1 MDRASIE
8 VVEFLIKTGQTVSN
22 KLNVDKFLTVLMLLL
37 VTVNVIFLCGYVFGD
52 YRNYFHSDSAAKV
65 LIAREIFDTGNFF
78 PKDWNYV
85 NGDLFVIFGHLF
97 VIPLLA
103 FMPAGFTA
111 HSISGVIFAVLILHG
126 IWLITSLANLPT
138 WRRLAVVAV
147 VASGISG
154 FMAENLFGQV
164 SYGVV
169 IFFCCYLVYISSN
182 YIFSEG
188 AQQQKWAV
196 LFVGLVLLVY
206 WANPKR
212 AIVTYSLPLIGSLAW
227 LIFLSDAPDRR
238 KLFILIG
245 LSLVGAAGGSI
256 LHATTIAGVNNILGA
271 ANARWLSY
279 ELVLRNITLTLKG
292 VYAQLGGLP
301 LADASLFSR
310 DGLYA
315 GMRFGVASLAIFL
328 TPIALRRAVNN
339 GNKGLQLLALFAAF
353 SLLLALLLQITTSIP
368 DMSDPIQSSRYL
380 VPGVMLCLIVLL
392 MAEMKWS
399 RPPILL
405 MMVTAVTVALVSSAY
420 STYRLSTLNS
430 EKILAQPGQV
440 NPDREKLIA
449 LLAEKNLQYGY
460 ATYWNA
466 GVLSVISNEKSR
478 VRQIQIQNGL
488 PMPMR
493 HLSSNRWY
501 QSSSWQGR
509 TFLLLQENEA
519 TLVDWKK
526 MAQLGMTPVAQYKS
540 SGFLI
545 FVFEENIARFLPGWD
560 TRFEESTK
568 FLPFEG
574 VLSQVGR
581 LVKSDTGSGYIL
593 VAEKGESGALHY
605 GPYVDVEP
613 GRYRVTFDVQAE
625 QSTSAAVRIDVAAAP
640 DQKIY
645 GETVLTESK
654 EPQKIEFTLENPR
667 TLEFRVWALGVERVV
682 FKGATIERIGD
693 Y

>member
-1 MDRASIE
+1 M
-8 VVEFLIKTGQTVSN
+8 LN
-22 KLNVDKFLTVLMLLL
+22 KLNTSRILIGLMLLL
-37 VTVNVIFLCGYVFGD
+37 VAFNLMLLCDYIFNGYQ
-52 YRNYFHSDSAAKV
+52 RYFHSDSAAKA
-65 LIAREIFDTGNFF
+65 LLAREIYDTGSFF

-97 VIPLLA
+97 IIPLLA
-103 FMPAGFTA
+103 FMPAGFAA
-111 HSISGVIFAVLILHG
+111 HSISGAIFAGLILHG
-126 IWLITSLANLPT
+126 IWLITSLANIPT

-169 IFFCCYLVYISSN
+169 IFFCCYLVYISSK
-182 YIFSEG
+182 YLFSEG

-196 LFVGLVLLVY
+196 LFVGLFLLVY

-238 KLFILIG
+238 RIFILIG

-310 DGLYA
+310 DGFYA

-328 TPIALRRAVNN
+328 APIALRRAVNN
-339 GNKGLQLLALFAAF
+339 GNKGLQLLALFAVF

-405 MMVTAVTVALVSSAY
+405 MIVTAVTVALVSSAY

-430 EKILAQPGQV
+430 EKILAQPGQF

-449 LLAEKNLQYGY
+449 LLAEKKLQYGY

-466 GVLSVISNEKSR
+466 GVLSVISNEKSK

-501 QSSSWQGR
+501 QSSSWQGK

-560 TRFEESTK
+560 TSYEEVTK
-568 FLPFEG
+568 FFPFQG
-574 VLSQVGR
+574 VLSQIGR
-581 LVKSDTGSGYIL
+581 LDKADTGFGYTL
-593 VAEKGESGALHY
+593 VAEKGEHGALHY
-605 GPYVDVEP
+605 GPYVDVDA
-613 GRYRVTFDVQAE
+613 GRYRVIFDVHAE
-625 QSTSAAVRIDVAAAP
+625 RQSVPVVRLDVAAAP
-640 DQKIY
+640 DQKIF
-645 GETVLTESK
+645 GELLLDGSDK
-654 EPQKIEFTLENPR
+654 PQEIVFTLSEKR
-667 TLEFRVWALGVERVV
+667 TMEFRVWALGQGQIV
-682 FKGATIERIGD
+682 FRGVSIERIGGIN
-693 Y
+693 